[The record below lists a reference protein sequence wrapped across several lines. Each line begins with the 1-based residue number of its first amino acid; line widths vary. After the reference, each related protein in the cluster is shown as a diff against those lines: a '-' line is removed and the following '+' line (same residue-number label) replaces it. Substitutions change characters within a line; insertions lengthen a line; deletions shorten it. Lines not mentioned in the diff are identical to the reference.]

1 MRQRDKSDL
10 PLPVLSY
17 KYFLLRYSF
26 SILSFYSLK
35 STLLAVALFEDFKNS
50 GKDFLHQSS
59 ESSIPSLFQEEMTIN
74 FVIPEVNLPLPSF
87 YTFAALLF
95 ICESIY

>member
-17 KYFLLRYSF
+17 KYFLFWYSF

-35 STLLAVALFEDFKNS
+35 STFLAAALPENSKNS
-50 GKDFLHQSS
+50 SKGLLYQSS
-59 ESSIPSLFQEEMTIN
+59 KSSISPLPQEEMAIN
-74 FVIPEVNLPLPSF
+74 FIVPEVSLPSF
-87 YTFAALLF
+87 FYTFTVLLF
-95 ICESIY
+95 ICKSGY